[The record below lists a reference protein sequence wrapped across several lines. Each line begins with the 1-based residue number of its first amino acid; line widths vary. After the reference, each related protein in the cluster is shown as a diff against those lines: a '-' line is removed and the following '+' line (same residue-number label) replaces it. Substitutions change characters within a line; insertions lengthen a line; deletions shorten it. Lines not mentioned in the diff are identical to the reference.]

1 MVIKEYFQSNSFLV
15 KLNTKL
21 PSTFETEFLFSHCM
35 MDYYCTNNLSWKW
48 LIWFFKLLFIRKSF
62 TNKMFTTGLETIQ
75 NKNKRIR
82 KLKQVVGFALYSS
95 KKYEE
100 ADLEIFNVL
109 FLFFSWN
116 TSSYRIICQLARYQ
130 MCISGNSWLIQPLK
144 VPLSVPAV
152 PNLEIPFGRRR
163 RKRWIIDSE

>member
-1 MVIKEYFQSNSFLV
+1 M
-15 KLNTKL
+15 
-21 PSTFETEFLFSHCM
+21 
-35 MDYYCTNNLSWKW
+35 
-48 LIWFFKLLFIRKSF
+48 LFIRKSF

-109 FLFFSWN
+109 FLFFS
-116 TSSYRIICQLARYQ
+116 
-130 MCISGNSWLIQPLK
+130 
-144 VPLSVPAV
+144 
-152 PNLEIPFGRRR
+152 
-163 RKRWIIDSE
+163 